1 MDLQGQSRHSS
12 QNEAHTTTKPKT
24 KLAGSNGT
32 AISSGGGI
40 FSGVFNYVTAEVGSF
55 ITNATGGVIT
65 VNTGGHSRRA
75 KNMAHD
81 LEMRRRKKK
90 RTREWTKSVERD
102 SAEVQP
108 FSIPEASTRR
118 SASIPDDI
126 PVAKPQTKKRAS
138 TPLSKTTMPG
148 SLFPR
153 SPSLMP
159 SERAYHE
166 EIQVEQDERQNA
178 NWNLDFEEE
187 HEAGPSNVT
196 APATNSPLQS
206 PFRPPLVSSV
216 KDAVSKFHAG
226 PDVDSSMLLPSP
238 PRRKGKE
245 REVIDV
251 DADVDE
257 DSWLMPP
264 PRTTRRGLS
273 DGDISQETRMLGK
286 ERELSEAIEEHKRKE
301 ARWERDRDKE
311 VIAEE
316 EESFLRDRERDKDRI
331 RKLEEEVERLK
342 EELRKRPA
350 VISAFPPPPPPP
362 PPPLALSIV
371 APSALN
377 ASDTTAPFANARA
390 ALKHAPTPKEAPINP
405 PRRGGRPTVGVTA
418 DKMAAFLSE
427 MKTVRLRKVG
437 SQSSLGKSTSDVS
450 RRESVGGDI
459 SYMDSFDDSERSRL
473 SISDLRTTREILG
486 RNAQGHSVAGPSAPA
501 REVSWASTRSASS
514 NGEGDNS
521 LSASSTRKRKRKE
534 SIDEHAEDIDHNGE
548 GDISSQIQKLRE
560 SIRNKRRN
568 LNQSISKNR
577 VDSISL
583 SNSRYPYRPLPPSGA
598 SQFHPLQTSR
608 PAIIGASTEPA
619 SSSGSSQS
627 TDTSHASGTIST
639 ESSSSSIAGRD
650 TDKSAS
656 LRPSLSSVPAE
667 TPSLCSDNDA
677 DHPGHA
683 VDSSTPPLTPPG
695 ISARYTTPPRYVTE
709 IDDLE
714 VDLVDKEHEA
724 GPSRTQQKQPRRRS
738 SPHPSVY
745 LAKRIPASPLPNP
758 SPKRPK
764 PPSNSRR
771 KSNTTRAASLPK
783 SPTPPFHPGPGDE
796 DDEEDPLSL
805 RYNEEE
811 EDIRSTAPPDQPE
824 PQRKHRRRR
833 STLDQE
839 LRAAQKATLLAET
852 EGEYSEDELNH
863 GTFVG
868 TGTRSKKLGFLA
880 HGGAGGLPVW
890 MGEGYVLGVGNTEA
904 EDEDEDEDEREEYQM
919 VNARG
924 NEASGRPTV
933 SRTRIPVPKSKPPM
947 VMRGR

>member
-1 MDLQGQSRHSS
+1 MPKRQLHVERFLFLNFKVGSMDLQGQSRHSS

-32 AISSGGGI
+32 ANSSGGGI

-178 NWNLDFEEE
+178 NWNFDFEEE

-196 APATNSPLQS
+196 VPATNSPLQS

-362 PPPLALSIV
+362 PPPLALSIA

-501 REVSWASTRSASS
+501 REVSWASTRSVSS

-548 GDISSQIQKLRE
+548 GDISSQIR
-560 SIRNKRRN
+560 I
-568 LNQSISKNR
+568 
-577 VDSISL
+577 
-583 SNSRYPYRPLPPSGA
+583 
-598 SQFHPLQTSR
+598 
-608 PAIIGASTEPA
+608 
-619 SSSGSSQS
+619 
-627 TDTSHASGTIST
+627 IST

-650 TDKSAS
+650 AEKSTG

-714 VDLVDKEHEA
+714 VDLVDEEHEA
-724 GPSRTQQKQPRRRS
+724 GPSRTQQKQSRRRS

-771 KSNTTRAASLPK
+771 RSNTTRAAFLPK
-783 SPTPPFHPGPGDE
+783 SPTPPLHPGPGDE

-811 EDIRSTAPPDQPE
+811 DIRLTAPPDQPE
-824 PQRKHRRRR
+824 PQPKPRRRR

-863 GTFVG
+863 GTFFG

-904 EDEDEDEDEREEYQM
+904 EDEDEDEDEREGYQM